1 MSFSPTLPPVEAP
14 TPEAPPQPM
23 RRIPHLGHAA
33 LFILAAVVVF
43 SLVQLALQM
52 LGLSPVLKRGASVIV
67 LHPKLQIIAEAGTY
81 LLTLAAAWLFF
92 PLIWKRKFLDGIRWN
107 FFAVRQHANRLISL
121 GLLLGVM
128 MQIAT
133 QFIIPPKSMPIDDFF
148 ASAADAWLM
157 TFFGVIVA
165 PIFEEICF
173 RGFLVPAFAIAYDW
187 LTLSRTS
194 EARGHW
200 QTSTTLTPL
209 GLLFSAILTSILF
222 ALLHAQQLDHLW
234 AAVVLLFSVSLV
246 LTLVRI
252 RTQSVAASALVHA
265 AYNSFIFIATMIGT
279 GFYRHL
285 DRLHR

>member
-1 MSFSPTLPPVEAP
+1 MSFSLSLPPVETPA
-14 TPEAPPQPM
+14 PEAPPQPT
-23 RRIPHLGHAA
+23 RRIPHFGHAA
-33 LFILAAVVVF
+33 LFVLTAVIVF
-43 SLVQLALQM
+43 YFIQLALKM
-52 LGLSPVLKRGASVIV
+52 LGLSPVIVRGGSFVV
-67 LHPKLQIIAEAGTY
+67 QYPKLQIAAEAGTY
-81 LLTLAAAWLFF
+81 LLTLAAGWLFF
-92 PLIWKRKFLDGIRWN
+92 PLLWNRRFIDGIRWN
-107 FFAVRQHANRLISL
+107 FFAVRQHASRLVGL

-128 MQIAT
+128 MQVAT
-133 QFIIPPKSMPIDDFF
+133 QFIIPPKSLPIDEFF

-165 PIFEEICF
+165 PVFEEICF

-187 LTLSRTS
+187 VTLSRTD
-194 EARGHW
+194 EARSHW

-234 AAVVLLFSVSLV
+234 AAVLLLFSVSLV

-265 AYNSFIFIATMIGT
+265 SYNSFIFIATMIGT

-285 DRLHR
+285 DRLHH

>member
-1 MSFSPTLPPVEAP
+1 
-14 TPEAPPQPM
+14 
-23 RRIPHLGHAA
+23 
-33 LFILAAVVVF
+33 
-43 SLVQLALQM
+43 
-52 LGLSPVLKRGASVIV
+52 AS
-67 LHPKLQIIAEAGTY
+67 
-81 LLTLAAAWLFF
+81 AWLFF
-92 PLIWKRKFLDGIRWN
+92 PLIWKRRFLDGIRWN
-107 FFAVRQHANRLISL
+107 FFAVRQHASRLASL

-194 EARGHW
+194 EARSQR

-222 ALLHAQQLDHLW
+222 ALL
-234 AAVVLLFSVSLV
+234 
-246 LTLVRI
+246 
-252 RTQSVAASALVHA
+252 
-265 AYNSFIFIATMIGT
+265 
-279 GFYRHL
+279 
-285 DRLHR
+285 